1 MFINQVYKFI
11 SDREFSGM
19 VDCMKKIMK
28 ADGLSGLYQGFAISV
43 FGIIVYRAAF
53 FGFYDTTKAM
63 MFEDPK
69 QAGVIFAFCIGFA
82 VETAAGLI
90 DMVKN

>member
-1 MFINQVYKFI
+1 
-11 SDREFSGM
+11 M

-69 QAGVIFAFCIGFA
+69 QAGFVFAFCIGFA